1 MIGYYS
7 GRVLQL
13 TGLFIMAETL
23 IMYFGQMMPLLRGS
37 LAGVAVFYLGYFL
50 VRRYGQKKGAKG
62 VSNDE

>member
-7 GRVLQL
+7 GRILQL

-37 LAGVAVFYLGYFL
+37 LAGAAVFYLGYFL
-50 VRRYGQKKGAKG
+50 VRKYGA
-62 VSNDE
+62 

>member
-23 IMYFGQMMPLLRGS
+23 MMCFGQMMPLLRGS

-50 VRRYGQKKGAKG
+50 VSKWGKEK
-62 VSNDE
+62 

>member
-7 GRVLQL
+7 GRILQV

-23 IMYFGQMMPLLRGS
+23 MMYFGQMMPLLRGS

-50 VRRYGQKKGAKG
+50 VRKYGA
-62 VSNDE
+62 